1 MRCERERPAGIA
13 LSMVA
18 SAVALNSLLSFISAL
33 IYLATA
39 TRETVI
45 EDQILRDELAG
56 YIYYAAKVR
65 YRLIPG
71 AW

>member
-1 MRCERERPAGIA
+1 MRCERERPAGMA

-33 IYLATA
+33 IYLAT
-39 TRETVI
+39 TIRETVI
-45 EDQILRDELAG
+45 EDQMLRDELAG
-56 YIYYAAKVR
+56 YIDYAAEIH

-71 AW
+71 VW